1 MQVLLRYFHPPLSGN
16 NCNNMHIRTH
26 NCLSG
31 AIFQSR
37 IRTHALS
44 SALVVTTEDVRN
56 AVGSFQSG
64 SAGGLDG
71 LTPQHLKDLIGV
83 GCGEA
88 RESLLRNLT
97 ALVNFMLSGKVVNE
111 ITDILYGANL
121 CALKKKD
128 GGIRPIAVGTV
139 YRRLAAKCC
148 CKKKAEDL
156 KLYFQPNQLGFGSRG
171 GCEAAVHALR
181 TFLQHNGGD
190 LVLKVDVKNAFNSVD
205 RSALLSQIKDQIPD
219 CYHFLWQ
226 CYSQNSKLIFQ
237 DNVIY
242 SKTGCQQ
249 GDPLGPAIFSLAIH
263 PIITRL
269 KSKFNVWYLDDGTLG
284 GEVDDVLED
293 FTILTKELKTI
304 GLEINLS
311 KCEYYIS
318 NTELCDLERSYS
330 HADPAHQCLRMPQER
345 QTHFVNR
352 GLILRSPGAG
362 GPL

>member
-1 MQVLLRYFHPPLSGN
+1 MFA
-16 NCNNMHIRTH
+16 TH
-26 NCLSG
+26 LKWTKTRANPNS
-31 AIFQSR
+31 Q
-37 IRTHALS
+37 

-318 NTELCDLERSYS
+318 NTEPREILGTVELAPSKEEAKASAVPRTQKPSRIKRRRE
-330 HADPAHQCLRMPQER
+330 PRIQGPPQSVP
-345 QTHFVNR
+345 TC
-352 GLILRSPGAG
+352 G
-362 GPL
+362 GN